1 MKKSLQV
8 FAFFVSTFILAIG
21 SQVHGQVPCSLG
33 LHQAFGEASKESPVV
48 LNRLGT
54 SPQFCEIPKHT
65 AESAFTHLAKIHKR
79 NARNSKN
86 EIDTFLKA
94 LGYSGLKDPAFTVSK
109 ITPKLMPAGQIGWM
123 GAYSKGHKYK
133 WSVLGKEFETFKIVS
148 IDGTCHAYIM
158 KKCGNVFYQP
168 VVPPPPPPPPPSPSP
183 VAFCKPQTLNFVG
196 KAKIQPSGVINTKKI
211 FPVVASYN
219 GISLCVGDLDVPVRL
234 TYDITA
240 SGDVNYSKM
249 VEVCDYGTGVA
260 TSINYNLPIDI
271 KYNLG
276 LSEVNVGEDGKMN
289 LAVNK
294 KQYKSLKKVYK
305 ICPNAVASTTQV
317 NCVTDPAAGKTNIAS
332 EGSPSAM
339 FGGGKPGEC
348 VKQTLNFSGSAKS
361 EDVSSKISTQEVTLI
376 GAYKKI
382 GKLQKGETADKY
394 MCLGTYSVPAKSC
407 LQYALNGTSTYDQ
420 IIEVCDNG
428 SIIPNEKI
436 SLPFSMKSS
445 ITKQEVMVGDY
456 GKVYVSL
463 TKKQY
468 KKLGKVFKR
477 CCSDGSKGK
486 C

>member
-1 MKKSLQV
+1 MKKNLQV
-8 FAFFVSTFILAIG
+8 FAFIVTTIILANGRQAI
-21 SQVHGQVPCSLG
+21 GQVPCSLG
-33 LHQAFGEASKESPVV
+33 LYQTFGDASKQTPVV

-54 SPQFCEIPKHT
+54 SPQFGEIPKHT
-65 AESAFTHLAKIHKR
+65 AEAAFTHLAKVHKR
-79 NARNSKN
+79 NSRNSRN

-109 ITPKLMPAGQIGWM
+109 ITPSHIPAGQIGWM

-133 WSVLGKEFETFKIVS
+133 WSVLGREFETFKITS

-168 VVPPPPPPPPPSPSP
+168 PPPPQPIEPEKP
-183 VAFCKPQTLNFVG
+183 VAFCKPQTLNFIG
-196 KAKIQPSGVINTKKI
+196 KGKIQAGDVINTKKI
-211 FPVVASYN
+211 FTAVASFN
-219 GISLCVGDLDVPVRL
+219 GNNLCVGDLDVPVRL

-249 VEVCDYGTGVA
+249 IEVCDYGNGVPA
-260 TSINYNLPIDI
+260 TVNYNLPLEI
-271 KYNLG
+271 KYKTG
-276 LSEVNVGEDGKMN
+276 FSEVNVGEDGKMN

-305 ICPNAVASTTQV
+305 ICPNTVASSSTA
-317 NCVTDPAAGKTNIAS
+317 NCVTDPALKVNTAS
-332 EGSPSAM
+332 VASPSVM
-339 FGGGKPGEC
+339 VGGGKPGEC
-348 VKQTLNFSGSAKS
+348 VKQTLSFTGSAKT
-361 EDVSSKISTQEVTLI
+361 EDVSSKITTQEVTLI
-376 GAYKKI
+376 GAYKKM
-382 GKLQKGETADKY
+382 GKLQKGETADKF

-407 LQYALNGTSTYDQ
+407 LQYAINGTSTYDQ

-428 SIIPNEKI
+428 SVNPNEKI
-436 SLPFSMKSS
+436 TLPFSMKSN

-456 GKVYVSL
+456 GKVYMSL

-468 KKLGKVFKR
+468 KKLSKAFKR

>member
-8 FAFFVSTFILAIG
+8 FAFFVSTLILANG
-21 SQVHGQVPCSLG
+21 SQVFGQVPCSLG
-33 LHQAFGEASKESPVV
+33 LQQAFGEASKESPVV

-54 SPQFCEIPKHT
+54 SPQFGEIPKHT
-65 AESAFTHLAKIHKR
+65 AESAFNHLAKVHKK

-94 LGYSGLKDPAFTVSK
+94 LGFSGFNDPAFNVSK

-133 WSVLGKEFETFKIVS
+133 WSVLGKDFETFKIVS

-168 VVPPPPPPPPPSPSP
+168 VVPPPPPPPTP

-196 KAKIQPSGVINTKKI
+196 KGKIQPSGVINAKKI
-211 FPVVASYN
+211 LPVVASFN
-219 GISLCVGDLDVPVRL
+219 GNSLCVGDLDVPVRL
-234 TYDITA
+234 TYDITV
-240 SGDVNYSKM
+240 SGDVNYSKI
-249 VEVCDYGTGVA
+249 VEVCDYSTGVA
-260 TSINYNLPIDI
+260 ASINYNLPIDI

-276 LSEVNVGEDGKMN
+276 LSEVNVGVDGKMK

-305 ICPNAVASTTQV
+305 ICPSAEASTSQD
-317 NCVTDPAAGKTNIAS
+317 NCVLDPAAAKRNIATL
-332 EGSPSAM
+332 GSPSAM
-339 FGGGKPGEC
+339 VGGGKPGEC

-361 EDVSSKISTQEVTLI
+361 EDISSKITTQEVTLI
-376 GAYKKI
+376 GAYKKM

-428 SIIPNEKI
+428 SINPNEKI

-456 GKVYVSL
+456 GKVYMSL

>member
-8 FAFFVSTFILAIG
+8 FAFFVSTLILANG
-21 SQVHGQVPCSLG
+21 SQVFGQVPCSLG
-33 LHQAFGEASKESPVV
+33 LQQAFGEASKESPVV

-54 SPQFCEIPKHT
+54 SPQFGEIPKHT
-65 AESAFTHLAKIHKR
+65 AESAFNHLAKVHKK

-94 LGYSGLKDPAFTVSK
+94 LGFSGFNDPAFNVSK

-133 WSVLGKEFETFKIVS
+133 WSVLGKDFETFKIVS

-168 VVPPPPPPPPPSPSP
+168 VVPPPPPPPTP

-196 KAKIQPSGVINTKKI
+196 KGKIQPSGVINAKKI
-211 FPVVASYN
+211 LPVVASFN
-219 GISLCVGDLDVPVRL
+219 GNSLCVGDLDVPVRL
-234 TYDITA
+234 TYDITV
-240 SGDVNYSKM
+240 SGDVNYSKI
-249 VEVCDYGTGVA
+249 VEVCDYSTGVA
-260 TSINYNLPIDI
+260 ASLNYNLPIDI

-276 LSEVNVGEDGKMN
+276 LSEVNVGVDGKMN

-305 ICPNAVASTTQV
+305 ICPSAEASTSQD
-317 NCVTDPAAGKTNIAS
+317 NCVLDPAAAKRNIATL
-332 EGSPSAM
+332 GSPSAM
-339 FGGGKPGEC
+339 VGGGKPGEC

-361 EDVSSKISTQEVTLI
+361 EDISSKITTQEVTLI
-376 GAYKKI
+376 GAYKKM

-428 SIIPNEKI
+428 SINPNEKI

-456 GKVYVSL
+456 GKVYMSL